1 MKQPADHSL
10 KAHASRAGILML
22 LQKTYNHA
30 FQLSKVKAAILPIL
44 MSSHL
49 EGEMKAMILGNR
61 INTLSI
67 CWSGKSSPQIAFAPL
82 N

>member
-1 MKQPADHSL
+1 MMRPASHSL

-30 FQLSKVKAAILPIL
+30 FKLSKVKAAILPIL

-49 EGEMKAMILGNR
+49 EGKMKAMIPGNR
-61 INTLSI
+61 VNTLLI
-67 CWSGKSSPQIAFAPL
+67 CWSGKSSPQIVFAPL

>member
-1 MKQPADHSL
+1 MQPAGDSL
-10 KAHASRAGILML
+10 KAHASRAGILVL

-44 MSSHL
+44 MSYL
-49 EGEMKAMILGNR
+49 EGEMKAMISGNR

>member
-1 MKQPADHSL
+1 MMRPASHSL

-22 LQKTYNHA
+22 LQKIYA
-30 FQLSKVKAAILPIL
+30 FKLSKVKAAILPIL

-49 EGEMKAMILGNR
+49 EGKMKAMIPGNR
-61 INTLSI
+61 VNTLLL